1 MMVTVLLAP
10 GGHRKVMQAFDYF
23 RAIMKEKMRF
33 QLLVAS
39 LKRQPVDPPYQAAVV
54 CFINT
59 VVQVAKGTNTKVF
72 HQQEFLGA
80 GFNPDEMEK
89 VRGEIQSS
97 VTFANGKNITKYI
110 IIGFSSFV
118 VPACEVR

>member
-10 GGHRKVMQAFDYF
+10 GGHRKVMQGFDYF

-33 QLLVAS
+33 QLLIAS
-39 LKRQPVDPPYQAAVV
+39 LKHQPADPPYQAAVV
-54 CFINT
+54 RFINT
-59 VVQVAKGTNTKVF
+59 VVQVAKGPNAKVF

-89 VRGEIQSS
+89 VRQ
-97 VTFANGKNITKYI
+97 NI
-110 IIGFSSFV
+110 
-118 VPACEVR
+118 E

>member
-33 QLLVAS
+33 QLLMAS
-39 LKRQPVDPPYQAAVV
+39 LRRQPFDPSYHAAVL

-59 VVQVAKGTNTKVF
+59 VVQVVKETNAKVF

-89 VRGEIQSS
+89 ASPAQSIS
-97 VTFANGKNITKYI
+97 LERK
-110 IIGFSSFV
+110 
-118 VPACEVR
+118 